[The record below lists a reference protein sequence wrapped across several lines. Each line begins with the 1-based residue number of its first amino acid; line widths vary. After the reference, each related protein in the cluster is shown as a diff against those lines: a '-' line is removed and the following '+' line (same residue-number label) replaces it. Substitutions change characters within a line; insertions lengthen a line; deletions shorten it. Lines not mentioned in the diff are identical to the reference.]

1 MGQGQSGMPGQ
12 QPQGQGGQD
21 KNKEGV
27 SALQVLCVPP
37 CYTLDAMSSSIRT
50 SLCFAGLSQTL
61 A

>member
-27 SALQVLCVPP
+27 SVLLVLCVPP
-37 CYTLDAMSSSIRT
+37 CYTLDATSGSIST
-50 SLCFAGLSQTL
+50 SLFAGLNQTL
-61 A
+61 G